1 MKTNMT
7 MFLFFCFISLSA
19 QEKITLFFDFNNDV
33 INEKSNVD
41 FRRWLET
48 SGPITILK
56 IEGFCDSIAAT
67 SYNKELASRRVNTVY
82 ELLKNN
88 AIPINDKIELNAVGE
103 NFPQS
108 KNQGEN
114 RKVTVYYQSSKTTNV
129 KAKDPIAVVDSTK
142 QQEEKLTAQPQNISL
157 QDQLENAKV
166 GDLIQLQNLNFY
178 FNSEKIMT
186 ESEPILANLLHV
198 LKMNPQLKIN
208 IHGHICCNIDP
219 NDVKLSYRRSK
230 FIFDYLIR
238 NGIATARLGHR
249 GFGSSKPLYR
259 LPERN
264 EAERVANRRVEILIM
279 QK

>member
-1 MKTNMT
+1 MKTT
-7 MFLFFCFISLSA
+7 LTVFLFFCFISLSA
-19 QEKITLFFDFNNDV
+19 QEKLTLFFDVNKDV
-33 INEKSNVD
+33 INEKSVLD
-41 FRRWLET
+41 FRTWLEV
-48 SGPITILK
+48 SNKITVLK
-56 IEGFCDSIAAT
+56 IEGFCDSVAT
-67 SYNKELASRRVNTVY
+67 NSYNKKLASRRVNTVF

-88 AIPINDKIELNAVGE
+88 AISINEEIELNAVGE

-108 KNQGEN
+108 KNQAEN
-114 RKVTVYYQSSKTTNV
+114 RKVILYFQSAKNNSKKVENRT
-129 KAKDPIAVVDSTK
+129 AVFDKTQ
-142 QQEEKLTAQPQNISL
+142 QQEKELTAPLHNITL
-157 QDQLENAKV
+157 LDQLDKAKV

-178 FNSEKIMT
+178 FNSEKIMI
-186 ESEPILANLLHV
+186 ESEPILSDLLNA

-208 IHGHICCNIDP
+208 IHGHICCNLDP

-264 EAERVANRRVEILIM
+264 EAERVANRRVEILIV

>member
-1 MKTNMT
+1 MKKS
-7 MFLFFCFISLSA
+7 LIVFFFYCFISLSA
-19 QEKITLFFDFNNDV
+19 QEKLALFFDFNRDV
-33 INEKSNVD
+33 INEKSVVD
-41 FRRWLET
+41 FRTWLQT
-48 SGPITILK
+48 ADKVTILK
-56 IEGFCDSIAAT
+56 IEGFCDSIAT
-67 SYNKELASRRVNTVY
+67 TTYNKKLASRRVNTVF
-82 ELLKNN
+82 ELLENN

-108 KNQGEN
+108 KNQSEN
-114 RKVTVYYQSSKTTNV
+114 RKVIVYYQFSKIINV
-129 KAKDPIAVVDSTK
+129 KVKGPIAIVDKTK
-142 QQEEKLTAQPQNISL
+142 QQQEELSAQPQNSTL
-157 QDQLENAKV
+157 LHQLENAKV

-186 ESEPILANLLHV
+186 ESEPILANLLNA
-198 LKMNPQLKIN
+198 LKMNTQLKIN

-238 NGIATARLGHR
+238 NGIATERLGHR

>member
-7 MFLFFCFISLSA
+7 VFLFFLFISLSA
-19 QEKITLFFDFNNDV
+19 QEKIVLFFDLNKEV
-33 INEKSNVD
+33 INEKSSVD
-41 FRRWLET
+41 FSTWLET
-48 SGPITILK
+48 SGPVKILK
-56 IEGFCDSIAAT
+56 IEGFCDSIAT
-67 SYNKELASRRVNTVY
+67 NTYNKELASRRVKTVY

-88 AIPINDKIELNAVGE
+88 AIPIIDKIELNAVGE

-114 RKVTVYYQSSKTTNV
+114 RKVIVYYQSSKTTNV
-129 KAKDPIAVVDSTK
+129 KTKNPIEVVDKTK
-142 QQEEKLTAQPQNISL
+142 EQQEELISQPQITTL
-157 QDQLENAKV
+157 LDQLENAKV

-178 FNSEKIMT
+178 FNSERIMT
-186 ESEPILANLLHV
+186 ESEPILTNLLNA

-208 IHGHICCNIDP
+208 IHGHICCNVDP